1 MESRKKTSKGIFFEA
16 TEAQKQK
23 IRKNAALCGMRQG
36 EYILRRALGYEPK
49 AVQPDAF
56 YLFHRDLCDLL
67 DRELSPETE
76 AAALKLFDEIYAELI
91 DDRKQ
96 PPDEICAEVSA
107 WQRPDSGPSKAG

>member
-1 MESRKKTSKGIFFEA
+1 MGSKKSKNGIFFEA
-16 TEAQKQK
+16 TDAQKRK
-23 IRKNAALCGMRQG
+23 IKKNAALCGMRQG

-56 YLFHRDLCDLL
+56 CHFHKDLCDLL
-67 DRELSPETE
+67 NKELSPETE

-96 PPDEICAEVSA
+96 PPNEIIREVTSCLPPDYGLSSA
-107 WQRPDSGPSKAG
+107 D

>member
-1 MESRKKTSKGIFFEA
+1 MGSKKSKNGIFFEA
-16 TEAQKQK
+16 TEAQKRK
-23 IRKNAALCGMRQG
+23 IKKNAVLCGMRQG

-56 YLFHRDLCDLL
+56 YRFHKDLCDLL
-67 DRELSPETE
+67 NKELSPETE

-96 PPDEICAEVSA
+96 PPNEIIREVTQ
-107 WQRPDSGPSKAG
+107 WQPPDSGPSSAD

>member
-1 MESRKKTSKGIFFEA
+1 MGSEKAKNGIFFEA
-16 TEAQKQK
+16 TDVQKRK
-23 IRKNAALCGMRQG
+23 IKKNAVLCGMRQG

-56 YLFHRDLCDLL
+56 YHFHRDLCVFLNK
-67 DRELSPETE
+67 ELTPELE

-96 PPDEICAEVSA
+96 SAAEIWEEATQ
-107 WQRPDSGPSKAG
+107 WQPPDSGPSSAD

>member
-1 MESRKKTSKGIFFEA
+1 MVNKKSKNGIFFEA
-16 TEAQKQK
+16 TDAQKRK
-23 IRKNAALCGMRQG
+23 IKKNAALCGMRQG

-56 YLFHRDLCDLL
+56 YHFHRDLCVFLNK
-67 DRELSPETE
+67 ELTPELE

-96 PPDEICAEVSA
+96 PPNEIIREVTQ
-107 WQRPDSGPSKAG
+107 WQPPDYGPSSAD